1 MTLRK
6 ISFLI
11 RISESPQE
19 KNSDALAHLLE
30 EARASMEEDGA
41 ATSLVRW
48 GDPLPAPDRSELWIS
63 DFREGL
69 DFLKENGRFFA
80 AWRHPFN
87 KDEDLSPA
95 AYTLENLPQIDM
107 DDFVKVW
114 EREAGLP
121 WTILKTDR
129 LLLREFADTEDDLD
143 ALYRIYNDP
152 DALRFLTPPAADR
165 DEERAALSLYLE
177 RVYRFYGFGSWAV
190 LLRDTGE
197 IIGRAGFGLPDPED
211 ASFTPSLG
219 YLIGA
224 GFRGRGYASEICRAI
239 VNYGF
244 RVLGFDFVKASA
256 DKDNTPSV
264 RLLMSLGFRQS
275 GSLTG
280 EDGRKTLRFLLENP
294 DRTKSSG

>member
-63 DFREGL
+63 DFREG
-69 DFLKENGRFFA
+69 
-80 AWRHPFN
+80 

-280 EDGRKTLRFLLENP
+280 EDGRETLRFLLENP